1 MADLIIALGRE
12 GKIVEQGSFSQLL
25 ASDGYVQSLTAKR
38 AIAPNPEVHQ
48 DEVISESRAE
58 ATAPKVAYKAKQVE
72 IKDDK
77 RRQLGDSTVYKYYFG
92 SIGPIFIIILFSLE
106 IVWAFL
112 QSFPSKPR
120 TQIKEASPC
129 FFSSELYLIT
139 CLAVWLKFW
148 TDSNS
153 QGHTR
158 SGLYLGVFS
167 ALQVIGVLWFA
178 LLIW

>member
-1 MADLIIALGRE
+1 M
-12 GKIVEQGSFSQLL
+12 
-25 ASDGYVQSLTAKR
+25 ASDGYVQSLAAKQ

-48 DEVISESRAE
+48 DEIIAESRTE
-58 ATAPKVAYKAKQVE
+58 ATAPKVEYKAKQVE

-92 SIGPIFIIILFSLE
+92 SIGPIFIITLLALE

-112 QSFPSKPR
+112 QSFPSKSR
-120 TQIKEASPC
+120 TRVYTSP
-129 FFSSELYLIT
+129 FLSSDLYLT
-139 CLAVWLKFW
+139 NCLAVWLKFW

-153 QGHTR
+153 QGHTQT
-158 SGLYLGVFS
+158 GLYLGVFS